1 MKSVKKMAITLLGL
15 MLLISLATPV
25 HAEITT
31 ATPFETASK
40 MYQLGIIQGRG
51 VLESGEIDF
60 DLGSNLTRAELVTII
75 VRSFGAEQAA
85 QMAKGAP
92 SFADVNASDWFSGY
106 VAVAKNL
113 AEQAGTTI
121 GRDEDTFDP
130 NANVSKAETLVFV
143 MKYLG
148 IQVEQT
154 GGAWYEAWV
163 RNAIEHG
170 MISEADAALL
180 LSNPGAPSTRGEAFV
195 VLDNWYSSNLLE
207 GGSSLYTAFVDST
220 RPIVTLDSYP
230 EVTNTSEVIL
240 SGTASDDKGLA
251 AMSISNGTS
260 RSEIAFTEGRWQATV
275 SLKPGLNA
283 FTIEAVDIAGNTASA
298 QVNIERIAVD
308 RLQIKNKPSSL
319 SAGYL
324 HSFEAVLLD
333 AQGNTIQTEIPVTWS
348 ASGGSI
354 DQSGRFISHES
365 GTYTITA
372 TWGELVDTVQVYVTA
387 PTPYFAPSPVFRIHP
402 ASDLEWCEG
411 DVVNVILGAD
421 VPIDASGSARFSV
434 SGLPWWLALNERTG
448 ELSGNVPYDA
458 AGEYNLTVT
467 LEATGYQTSTTSFKI
482 TVLNTD
488 TMPYWSI
495 STPFQTT
502 WTDPFV
508 VIYLDSYAHDED
520 GDELIFEG
528 VELDPNLVLY
538 GNELCI
544 TDPGIYEVTIKVRDN
559 TPSED
564 PSLDEATVTFTLIV
578 ENV

>member
-1 MKSVKKMAITLLGL
+1 
-15 MLLISLATPV
+15 
-25 HAEITT
+25 
-31 ATPFETASK
+31 
-40 MYQLGIIQGRG
+40 
-51 VLESGEIDF
+51 
-60 DLGSNLTRAELVTII
+60 
-75 VRSFGAEQAA
+75 
-85 QMAKGAP
+85 
-92 SFADVNASDWFSGY
+92 
-106 VAVAKNL
+106 
-113 AEQAGTTI
+113 
-121 GRDEDTFDP
+121 
-130 NANVSKAETLVFV
+130 
-143 MKYLG
+143 
-148 IQVEQT
+148 
-154 GGAWYEAWV
+154 
-163 RNAIEHG
+163 
-170 MISEADAALL
+170 
-180 LSNPGAPSTRGEAFV
+180 
-195 VLDNWYSSNLLE
+195 
-207 GGSSLYTAFVDST
+207 
-220 RPIVTLDSYP
+220 
-230 EVTNTSEVIL
+230 
-240 SGTASDDKGLA
+240 
-251 AMSISNGTS
+251 
-260 RSEIAFTEGRWQATV
+260 
-275 SLKPGLNA
+275 
-283 FTIEAVDIAGNTASA
+283 
-298 QVNIERIAVD
+298 
-308 RLQIKNKPSSL
+308 
-319 SAGYL
+319 
-324 HSFEAVLLD
+324 
-333 AQGNTIQTEIPVTWS
+333 VTWS